1 MGRRTLLSTT
11 ACLTMMDV
19 AKGGQGGQ
27 GDQGDQGGMNAWN
40 KSL

>member
-19 AKGGQGGQ
+19 AES
-27 GDQGDQGGMNAWN
+27 DRGGMNAQN
-40 KSL
+40 ESL